1 MKKLLRKIILFLP
14 NLALKFGAAWAAR
27 LVIDVL
33 MNDADIFAEQSQDR
47 LPAKRTLADLLFQV
61 FKFK

>member
-1 MKKLLRKIILFLP
+1 
-14 NLALKFGAAWAAR
+14 
-27 LVIDVL
+27 